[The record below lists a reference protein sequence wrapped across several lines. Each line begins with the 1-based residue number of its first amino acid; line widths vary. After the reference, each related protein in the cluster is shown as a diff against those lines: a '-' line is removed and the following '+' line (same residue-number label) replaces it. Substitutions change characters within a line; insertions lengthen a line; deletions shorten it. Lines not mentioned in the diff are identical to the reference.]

1 MKQQF
6 GKSLNIATKKTIVLP
21 IIPKNRFDG
30 ANKFGMGKIFLK
42 RNDFVF
48 YPRRNLKIIITY
60 EYTFEKWD
68 KDLAGKTPNDIKEMF
83 DCNNKLEINALY
95 SSEIVSIRI
104 ISVSFFPFVRFIP
117 IEIEPIP
124 NDPIGDIIIQDGY
137 KDLIKYKEFDK

>member
-1 MKQQF
+1 M
-6 GKSLNIATKKTIVLP
+6 P

-48 YPRRNLKIIITY
+48 YPRRNLKIVITY

-104 ISVSFFPFVRFIP
+104 ISEPFFPFIRFHK
-117 IEIEPIP
+117 
-124 NDPIGDIIIQDGY
+124 GTTGY
-137 KDLIKYKEFDK
+137 LVNKLFTNISYTITVYTIF